1 MLLTGTSQIIR
12 SQDWYT
18 TPDGSP
24 RGYIESHQL
33 KELWFHTGTRC
44 NLSCSFC
51 LEGSSPSS
59 KRLDAPSL
67 HEVKPYIDEALDM
80 GVEQFSFTGGEPFV
94 IKDIIRILDYAS
106 RHRPCLVLTNGTT
119 PMIKRLDELA
129 QLSNN
134 PHAISLRVSLD
145 HPNAE
150 QHDAGRGEDSFAT
163 ALSGLKLLHKKGFNI
178 SVARHKEKDENTP
191 EIEQAFRDLFELNG
205 LPVNLKQVAFPNFL
219 PPGSLPDVPHI
230 SKDCMTRYQT
240 EESRRQFMCA
250 FSRMMVK
257 QNGQMQVYAC
267 TLVDDDSEYNL
278 GSHLPSSLSEIIS
291 MKHHRCYSC
300 FAFGSSCSEL

>member
-1 MLLTGTSQIIR
+1 MLLTGTPPDTK
-12 SQDWYT
+12 SQDWHF

-24 RGYIESHQL
+24 RGYIKPHQL

-51 LEGSSPSS
+51 LEGSSPAS
-59 KRLDAPSL
+59 KRLDAPTL
-67 HEVKPYIDEALDM
+67 TEVKPYIDESLEL

-106 RHRPCLVLTNGTT
+106 QHRPCLVLTNGTT
-119 PMIKRLDELA
+119 PMIKRLDELTR
-129 QLSNN
+129 LSSN
-134 PHAISLRVSLD
+134 PYPISLRVSLD

-150 QHDAGRGEDSFAT
+150 QHDAGRGEDSFAI
-163 ALSGLKLLHKKGFNI
+163 ALSGLKLLHENGFNI
-178 SVARHKEKDENTP
+178 SVARHMEKDENTAVV
-191 EIEQAFRDLFELNG
+191 EQAFRDLFELNG
-205 LPVNLKQVAFPNFL
+205 LPINLKQVAFPDFL
-219 PPGSLPDVPHI
+219 PPGSLPDVPHV
-230 SKDCMTRYQT
+230 STDCMTRYQT

-250 FSRMMVK
+250 FSKMMVK

-267 TLVDDDSEYNL
+267 TLVDDDTEYNL
-278 GSHLPSSLSEIIS
+278 GKSLRTSLSETIS